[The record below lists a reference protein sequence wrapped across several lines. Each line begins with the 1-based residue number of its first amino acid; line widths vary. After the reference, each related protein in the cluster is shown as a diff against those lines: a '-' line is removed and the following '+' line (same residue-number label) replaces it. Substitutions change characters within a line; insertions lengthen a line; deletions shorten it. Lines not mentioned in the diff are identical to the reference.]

1 MSGDQR
7 YEIKFILDEGKLAEF
22 TSWMYCYTGAQAAY
36 SPRNVN
42 SLYFDDISYE
52 SVRDNLAGV
61 SDRKKTRLRWY
72 HNSDSTDIS
81 SLALELKVRDGRLG
95 YKKTYP
101 LPTLQ
106 QEIMTLEAGT
116 IYEQAVE
123 ELEASTP
130 QHILGDDYYVPTLHI
145 SYFREYFE
153 DMNGLRITL
162 DHNINFH
169 QVMPHSQL
177 LQGISSP
184 YAMHIAELKFSPH
197 TKPKVI
203 ELLRS
208 LHMTP
213 KRHSKYLVGLS
224 VFGQAIYI

>member
-1 MSGDQR
+1 MSTDQR

-22 TSWMYCYTGAQAAY
+22 TSWMYCHTGAQVAY
-36 SPRNVN
+36 GSRNVN
-42 SLYFDDISYE
+42 SLYFDDVSYE

-61 SDRKKTRLRWY
+61 SDRKKMRLRWY
-72 HNSDSTDIS
+72 HNNNSTDIS
-81 SLALELKVRDGRLG
+81 SLALELKIRHGRLG
-95 YKKTYP
+95 HKKTYP
-101 LPTLQ
+101 LPGLQ
-106 QEIMTLEAGT
+106 QEIMTLEAGL
-116 IYEQAVE
+116 IYEQVVE
-123 ELEASTP
+123 ELGVSPST
-130 QHILGDDYYVPTLHI
+130 QQILDDHYIPTLHT
-145 SYFREYFE
+145 SYLREYFE

-169 QVMPHSQL
+169 HVASHSHL

-184 YAMHIAELKFSPH
+184 YPMHIAELKFSPH